1 MHAFFRVSA
10 IALMLGMVAAA
21 AGCASSGKTA
31 AKAEELPVIVTV
43 PAAPTAEK
51 DALGNYRF
59 LMQEGE
65 NRMSAD
71 QFDAWMK
78 ANGIRVAKGAPTA
91 AAAPEAAKN

>member
-1 MHAFFRVSA
+1 MHAFFRVSG
-10 IALMLGMVAAA
+10 IAVMLASLAAL

-59 LMQEGE
+59 LMQDGE
-65 NRMSAD
+65 NKMSAD

-91 AAAPEAAKN
+91 AASAEPAKN